1 MNNPRLATR
10 YAKSI
15 IDLAVEK
22 SQLDEVYA
30 DMKFILNV
38 CKTNPDFVAVL
49 RSPVIKPTSKGKII
63 ESITRERVSA
73 ITTGFI
79 KLLVI
84 KTRELNL
91 PEIAEAFVDQYNAIK
106 NIHKVK
112 ITTAVE
118 MSESLKT
125 AILSNVLE
133 NMPLASIDLET
144 VVDDSLIG
152 GFILETEGRSVD
164 ASILKDLK
172 EIKMQ
177 FQNNEYLHRIR

>member
-15 IDLAVEK
+15 IDLAIEK
-22 SQLDEVYA
+22 NQLDAVYN
-30 DMKFILNV
+30 DMNFILRI
-38 CKTNPDFVAVL
+38 CKTNRDFVSIL
-49 RSPVIKPTSKGKII
+49 RSPVIKPTTKGKIL
-63 ESITRERVSA
+63 ESVTRERVS
-73 ITTGFI
+73 TLTSSFI
-79 KLLVI
+79 KLLVV

-112 ITTAVE
+112 ITTAVPITDT
-118 MSESLKT
+118 LRT
-125 AILSNVLE
+125 AILSDVLE
-133 NMPLASIDLET
+133 NMPLTSIDLET
-144 VVDDSLIG
+144 VVDTSLIG
-152 GFILETEGRSVD
+152 GFILESEGRSID

-177 FQNNEYLHRIR
+177 FLNNEYLRRIR